1 MKQNINAWLEPT
13 IEEPELAR
21 RQYMLN
27 IILVALAIPGF
38 LFGLVSAAIWAL
50 GGPPN
55 AGIGALAGVGV
66 QIFYLLAYWLG
77 RRGKLN
83 LASSI
88 PVMTLFLIMSGSSYQ
103 MGIGHV
109 TLIGYAMT
117 AVAASILL
125 GAVPA
130 ALLTLLITVTY
141 MLIGWGQ
148 AAGRIPSA
156 IPPEATIGADAA
168 GLGFGLIVLVIF
180 NEFYSH
186 EMNKALHRQE
196 EVSAE
201 LKAHREKLEQRV
213 TKRTWDLERRARE
226 LETAA
231 EVARDAVAIQDVGKL
246 ISETVKLISERFG
259 FYHAAIFLLDQTGKY
274 AILEAASSEGGRRML
289 ERGHRL
295 EVGEKGIVGHTAEMG
310 KPRIALDV
318 GQDAAF
324 LSNPYLPATQSE
336 MGLPLKVRDRVIG
349 VLDVQSKEPRAF
361 SNEDVSILQTL
372 ADQVALAIHNAR
384 LLEETEERIAEISKL
399 LGRERLASWEQL
411 LGEGEGWGYVYDG
424 IDAEKIADLK
434 VIDSQVADARS
445 QIVEEGHLT
454 VPLRV
459 RGEPIGRLNL
469 ALEDRSLTSNDV
481 ALAQAV
487 VDQASQ
493 ALESARLFQETQR
506 ALGETEALYRAGQD
520 IAAATDPGEVLRAI
534 TNHVVKPQIDRCA
547 LAILDPNSPPENPIV
562 EIEAAWEPGVQDPE
576 VLGNRWSISQIP
588 LIAKMITEPSIISD
602 VTTSPAL
609 DDVSRHVFTN
619 VLDIQA
625 VAIIPLL
632 IGKRNL
638 GWMLVESLNE
648 PYEFSEREIRLY
660 RTLSDQAAI
669 ALEGMRLLEETRR
682 RAERERLTA
691 EITTRVRAS
700 TEIDTILRTALGDL
714 GRSLRASEGV
724 IQLGDGAEKSS
735 K

>member
-1 MKQNINAWLEPT
+1 MKQNIKAWLEPT
-13 IEEPELAR
+13 LEEPELAR

-27 IILVALAIPGF
+27 IILVGLAIPGF
-38 LFGLVSAAIWAL
+38 LFGLVSTAIWAL
-50 GGPPN
+50 GGPLN
-55 AGIGALAGVGV
+55 AGIGALAGIGV
-66 QIFYLLAYWLG
+66 QLFYLLAYWLG

-88 PVMTLFLIMSGSSYQ
+88 PVMALFLIMSGSSYQ

-130 ALLTLLITVTY
+130 ALLTLFITVTY
-141 MLIGWGQ
+141 MLIGWAQ
-148 AAGRIPSA
+148 AAGRIPGA
-156 IPPEATIGADAA
+156 MPPEATIGADAA

-180 NEFYSH
+180 NEFYSR
-186 EMNKALHRQE
+186 EMNKALHRQQ

-213 TKRTWDLERRARE
+213 TKRTWDLERRALE

-324 LSNPYLPATQSE
+324 FSNPYLPATRSE
-336 MGLPLKVRDRVIG
+336 MALPLKVRERVIG

-361 SNEDVSILQTL
+361 SNEDVSIIQTL

-384 LLEETEERIAEISKL
+384 LLEETEERIAEISEL

-411 LGEGEGWGYVYDG
+411 LGEEEGWGYVYDG
-424 IDAEKIADLK
+424 VDAEKIADLK
-434 VIDSQVADARS
+434 VIDSQVADAKS

-459 RGEPIGRLNL
+459 RGEAIGRLNL

-487 VDQASQ
+487 IDQASQ

-520 IAAATDPGEVLRAI
+520 IAAATDTGEILRAI
-534 TNHVVKPQIDRCA
+534 TNHVIKPQIDRCVLA
-547 LAILDPNSPPENPIV
+547 LLDPNSPPEDPIV
-562 EIEAAWEPGVQDPE
+562 EIEAAWEPGVKEPE
-576 VLGNRWSISQIP
+576 VLGNRWGISQIP
-588 LIAKMITEPSIISD
+588 LIAEMLTEPITISD

-609 DDVSRHVFTN
+609 DDVSRHIFTK

-632 IGKRNL
+632 IGKRTL
-638 GWMLVESLNE
+638 GWMLIESLNE

-660 RTLSDQAAI
+660 RTLADQAAI
-669 ALEGMRLLEETRR
+669 AIEGMRLLEETRR

-700 TEIDTILRTALGDL
+700 TEIDTILRTALSDL
-714 GRSLRASEGV
+714 GRTLRASEGV
-724 IQLGDGAEKSS
+724 IQLGDGAEVSS